1 MVIFFSGRSFPVLN
15 LVIRLRMHMSDL
27 SPGLICTAHQPFPT
41 DCACCVRYP
50 DSLISLLCLPP
61 TELMTFHLFIRN
73 YGSAWAWRPSLTT
86 WHYIKLRPPL
96 FFFLPRLYRLP
107 SPLSPSRFAD
117 QSLSQITFNG
127 PIMNDDKAPRGPGPQ
142 NSFNHGENAQSNA
155 LKLLSCAIGSQLKLG
170 YPPSKWQILIEQTIL
185 ARSRLRVCVQ
195 DLWSSQC
202 WS

>member
-41 DCACCVRYP
+41 DCACCVQYP

-96 FFFLPRLYRLP
+96 FFF
-107 SPLSPSRFAD
+107 SPPLVPP
-117 QSLSQITFNG
+117 SLSSFSLSLRWPITLPNYIQWPHYEWWQG
-127 PIMNDDKAPRGPGPQ
+127 TERTWA
-142 NSFNHGENAQSNA
+142 SE
-155 LKLLSCAIGSQLKLG
+155 QL
-170 YPPSKWQILIEQTIL
+170 
-185 ARSRLRVCVQ
+185 
-195 DLWSSQC
+195 
-202 WS
+202 